1 MSIKSRC
8 LSAASVVM
16 FALAG
21 LAHGQDATVENLGDL
36 DVRQARMVMLNAAVA
51 EAKAQAQLDEA
62 RAKTNAGTLNATP
75 AQTSQE
81 LPTVTDYYGG
91 EKADHASFVYPNGAT
106 DKGGAGDTIYG
117 GFKIESVQLNHV
129 SLSRGGHI
137 YDLGNSSTPIKPSQP
152 QNQQNVGQV
161 LLTPPPSM
169 GNPPAQ
175 N

>member
-1 MSIKSRC
+1 MSIKSR
-8 LSAASVVM
+8 LMNAACFAV
-16 FALAG
+16 FALSG
-21 LAHGQDATVENLGDL
+21 LAHGQDAPVENLGDL

-51 EAKAQAQLDEA
+51 EAKAQAALDEA
-62 RAKTNAGTLNATP
+62 RSKTNAGTLNASP

-91 EKADHASFVYPNGAT
+91 ERADHASFVYPNGAT

-129 SLSRGGHI
+129 RLSRGGHV
-137 YDLGNSSTPIKPSQP
+137 YDLGNSSAPIKPNPP
-152 QNQQNVGQV
+152 QGQQNVGQV

-169 GNPPAQ
+169 PNQPAQ